1 MLAVMGYIAMIFAVS
16 VLISIA
22 SDMKNNSEI
31 KRKILSQWG
40 KEPQKKYNEEDII
53 NISKYFINRTHHEME
68 RFFVDEI
75 TWNDL
80 DMNEIFK
87 DINNTESTPGE
98 ECLYSILRE
107 PLCDE
112 KELEYRNKII
122 SFFKEYENERKTL
135 QYLLAKLGKRRGLS
149 ITDYFY
155 NDNENRKY
163 SLTLYRILGSMP
175 LVSLVLFVFNAHLAV
190 SCLII
195 FFGINTA
202 VHYIKKGKIDYKLR
216 DFMYMIKIVRCAN
229 LILKQNINKLEYY
242 NGKLKSS
249 LNSIRSIKN
258 ISFNLSSNGTDISLM
273 WEYANI
279 LFLRDLINYEKMCI
293 ALEKKSHEFK
303 VIFQVIGILDSYISI
318 ASYREKLKLYTIPE
332 LHRCN
337 KKGEQDIEIKD
348 IVHPLIKSGIGNSI
362 NISDSILI
370 TGSNASGK
378 STFLKTVAINI
389 IFAQTI
395 CTCTARCFKGCYVKL
410 YTSMALKDNIFNNE
424 SYYIA
429 ETKSLKRII
438 DNLNKQIPTICF
450 VDEILRGTNTV
461 ERIAA
466 SSQVLKYL
474 TTNNCICIAASHDV
488 ELTYILERYFE
499 NYHFQEKIL
508 NDEIL
513 FDYKIHNGRATTQN
527 AIKLLGILG
536 YDNDIVSKA
545 EEKAVKFLRQG
556 IWEVI

>member
-1 MLAVMGYIAMIFAVS
+1 MAAVIGYIVMILIVS
-16 VLISIA
+16 ILISAGSNI
-22 SDMKNNSEI
+22 KNNSEI
-31 KRKILSQWG
+31 KRRIILQWG
-40 KEPQKKYNEEDII
+40 KEPEKKYNEEDIT
-53 NISKYFINRTHHEME
+53 NISKYFINRTQNEMKK
-68 RFFVDEI
+68 FFIDQI
-75 TWNDL
+75 TWHDL
-80 DMNEIFK
+80 DMDEIFK
-87 DINNTESTPGE
+87 DLNSTESTPGE
-98 ECLYSILRE
+98 ECLYTILRE
-107 PLCDE
+107 PLYNQEELKYRDE
-112 KELEYRNKII
+112 TIN
-122 SFFKEYENERKTL
+122 FFKEHEYERKAI

-155 NDNENRKY
+155 NDSEKTKS
-163 SLTLYRILGSMP
+163 SLIFYRILGIMP
-175 LVSLVLFVFNAHLAV
+175 LVSVILFFVNIYLAGV
-190 SCLII
+190 WLII

-202 VHYIKKGKIDYKLR
+202 VHYIEKGRIDYKLR
-216 DFMYMIKIVRCAN
+216 DFMYMIKIVRFAN
-229 LILKQNINKLEYY
+229 LILKQNINKLAHY
-242 NGKLKSS
+242 NRKLKDS

-273 WEYANI
+273 LEYVNI

-303 VIFQVIGILDSYISI
+303 VIFQVVGILDSCIAI
-318 ASYREKLKLYTIPE
+318 ASYRERLKFYVVPE
-332 LHRCN
+332 LYKCS
-337 KKGEQDIEIKD
+337 KKREQNIEIKD

-378 STFLKTVAINI
+378 STFLKTIAINM

-395 CTCTARCFKGCYVKL
+395 CTCTARYFKCCYL
-410 YTSMALKDNIFNNE
+410 NLHTSMALKDSIFNNE

-438 DNLNKQIPTICF
+438 DSLNEQIPTICF

-474 TTNNCICIAASHDV
+474 TINNCICIAATHDV

-499 NYHFQEKIL
+499 NYHFQEKIV
-508 NDEIL
+508 NDKIL

-536 YDNDIVSKA
+536 YNHNIVKKA
-545 EEKAVKFLRQG
+545 QEKALKFVQQG
-556 IWEVI
+556 IWKAE